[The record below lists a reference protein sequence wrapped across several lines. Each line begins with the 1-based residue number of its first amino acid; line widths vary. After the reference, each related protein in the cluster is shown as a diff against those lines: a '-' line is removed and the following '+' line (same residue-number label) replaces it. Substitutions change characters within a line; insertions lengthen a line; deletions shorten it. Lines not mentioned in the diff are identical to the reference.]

1 MRVLTEKDIKLNQL
15 KQYQSLSLRGKVRLT
30 EMRIHEWHEAFE
42 GMVYIAISGADSCCM
57 ADIIWKLYPNTPAV
71 FADTGNEL
79 DSVRANIDEMIRCG
93 RPIEIVY
100 PKMSFD
106 DVVKKYGYPV
116 VSKKVSDY
124 VNRVRRTKSDQVK
137 RRHLLGQNADGSPSP
152 MSKIPNKWQKLIDA
166 PFDVT
171 NKCCGILKCKPTG
184 EYAKRTGRKAF
195 VGTMA
200 DESFTRLNSYLNH
213 GGCNAF
219 DQKDQCSR
227 PIMFWLGQDVMEY
240 ARENF
245 VRLPRAYAEE
255 ESPNYWVFQREQED
269 GTWRYCGDQRTG
281 CKFCLFGIH
290 LEKGE
295 NRIQRLARVEPDSY
309 RHCIEGLRYDV
320 VMDELGV
327 EWKPVREEE
336 RIIFKKLIDE
346 AGRRYDGELLTHG
359 CASEAHNDTDEAL
372 KTTED

>member
-1 MRVLTEKDIKLNQL
+1 MRVITEKDIKLNQL
-15 KQYQSLSLRGKVRLT
+15 RQYQALSLRGKIRLS
-30 EMRIHEWHEAFE
+30 EMRVHEWHEAFE
-42 GMVYIAISGADSCCM
+42 GQVYIAISGKDSCCM
-57 ADIIWKLYPNTPAV
+57 ADLIWSLYPNVHAV

-79 DSVRANIDEMIRCG
+79 DSVKANINAMIDAG

-106 DVVKKYGYPV
+106 DVVERYGYPV

-124 VNRVRRTKSDQVK
+124 VNRCRRTSNPQVL
-137 RRHLLGQNADGSPSP
+137 RRHLNGENADGSPSP

-171 NKCCGILKCKPTG
+171 NKCCGILKCKPMG

-200 DESFTRLNSYLNH
+200 DESFARLNSYLNH

-219 DQKDQCSR
+219 EQKDQCSR
-227 PIMFWLGQDVMEY
+227 PIMFWTEQDVLQY
-240 ARENF
+240 AREKD
-245 VRLPRAYAEE
+245 VLLPTAYAEKE
-255 ESPNYWVFQREQED
+255 DGEWVYQREMED
-269 GTWRYCGDQRTG
+269 GTWKMCGDQRTG

-295 NRIQRLARVEPDSY
+295 NRIQRLARIEPDSY
-309 RHCIEGLRYDV
+309 RHCIENLGYDK
-320 VMDELGV
+320 VMDLLGV
-327 EWKPVREEE
+327 DWRPLDK
-336 RIIFKKLIDE
+336 
-346 AGRRYDGELLTHG
+346 AGRKYSDGERQGEL
-359 CASEAHNDTDEAL
+359 CF
-372 KTTED
+372 